1 MIITIDGP
9 AGAGKSSV
17 SKRLAQWLEYLYLD
31 SGAFY
36 RAIALV
42 AGNQGGDLNDAGW
55 LATFLANFELEV
67 TSGPEGL
74 RLWNQGQEIT
84 QAIRTPRISQDA
96 SRVAT
101 LRPVR
106 QWVAAYLRRCG
117 KNGGVVTEGRDMGT
131 VVFPDA
137 EVKIYLDAD
146 LAVRA
151 QRRRQELQGRG
162 LHQLPEQVQADLAD
176 RDQRDR
182 ARQEGPLSIPP
193 GAQVIDSTNLNL
205 AQVVN
210 ACQELIRPKL
220 EQSTCQAAP
229 DCDKLSKAE
238 KHPLG

>member
-1 MIITIDGP
+1 LIITIDGP

-42 AGNQGGDLNDAGW
+42 AGNQGGNLDDAGW
-55 LATFLANFELEV
+55 LESFLASFELEV
-67 TSGPEGL
+67 ASGPEGL
-74 RLWNQGQEIT
+74 RLWNDGQEIT
-84 QAIRTPRISQDA
+84 QTIRTPRISQDA

-106 QWVAAYLRRCG
+106 QWVAAYLRRCA
-117 KNGGVVTEGRDMGT
+117 KNGGIVTEGRDMGS
-131 VVFPDA
+131 VVFPEA

-146 LAVRA
+146 LGVRA

-162 LHQLPEQVQADLAD
+162 VDQPAEQVQADLAD
-176 RDQRDR
+176 RDHRDR
-182 ARQEGPLSIPP
+182 ARQEGPLLIPP
-193 GAQVIDSTNLNL
+193 GAQVIDNTNLSL
-205 AQVVN
+205 EQVVH

-220 EQSTCQAAP
+220 EQSTCQAGP
-229 DCDKLSKAE
+229 DCDKLFTPE